1 MRESSALVLLG
12 DGESF
17 VPLRV
22 GREGTRE
29 ERAHCGLWV
38 GLLKLWKERPVE
50 TTDAANSGDVVTDLL
65 KYSVQVA
72 LLACAGF
79 FVRPRCMRVRRSK
92 MKVWFFVFEV

>member
-1 MRESSALVLLG
+1 M
-12 DGESF
+12 
-17 VPLRV
+17 PLRV

-38 GLLKLWKERPVE
+38 GPLKLWKERPV
-50 TTDAANSGDVVTDLL
+50 DSGDVVTDLL

-72 LLACAGF
+72 FFACAGF

-92 MKVWFFVFEV
+92 MNVLIFWVF